1 MATLSLRVLSHSTAI
16 EPMLDLPTT
25 RGSIHSVFPRAA
37 NLLLGGRLLTLHA
50 RETPCTP
57 NGLVLALR
65 ANQKLLGGLQPGM
78 VFLVERGI
86 IAIPAANLR
95 LDLQQSQPWN
105 PHPQLA
111 PAVCPPEHLQAHLAF
126 LETYLAAHASPGGL
140 AGLAH
145 LDHETTIEKA
155 AGANQ
160 PLLQTAWTATQQL
173 LDGISRQQLSLM
185 REGLTM
191 LIGLG
196 PGLTPSGDDLLTGL
210 IAATL
215 LLSEPVRQPV
225 GFYQRLSAEALAIA
239 YSRTNKLS
247 ITWIEYAGRGEVA
260 EHLGRLFEA
269 LIQSDTSL
277 LEKAAQ
283 EVLSSGATSGGDLL
297 AGIILGGRCLIAQ
310 QNNKGE
316 RTRYDIHGQ

>member
-25 RGSIHSVFPRAA
+25 RGSVHSVFPRAA

-50 RETPCTP
+50 SETPCAP

-105 PHPQLA
+105 PHPQLT
-111 PAVCPPEHLQAHLAF
+111 PAACPPERLQAHLAF
-126 LETYLAAHASPGGL
+126 LETYLAAHASPDGL

-145 LDHETTIEKA
+145 LDHATPMEKA
-155 AGANQ
+155 SANQ
-160 PLLQTAWTATQQL
+160 LLLQAAWAATRQL
-173 LDGISRQQLSLM
+173 LDGISRQQVSLV

-215 LLSEPVRQPV
+215 VLGEALDQNVA
-225 GFYQRLSAEALAIA
+225 FYQRLGAEALAIA

-310 QNNKGE
+310 QNSKGE

>member
-1 MATLSLRVLSHSTAI
+1 VATLSLRVLSHSTAI

-25 RGSIHSVFPRAA
+25 RGRVHSVFSRAA

-50 RETPCTP
+50 RETPCAP

-65 ANQKLLGGLQPGM
+65 ANQKPLAGLQPGM
-78 VFLVERGI
+78 VVLVERGI
-86 IAIPAANLR
+86 IAIPVAKLR
-95 LDLQQSQPWN
+95 LDLQQSQSWN
-105 PHPQLA
+105 PRPQLA
-111 PAVCPPEHLQAHLAF
+111 PAACPPERLQAHLAF
-126 LETYLAAHASPGGL
+126 LETYLAAHVSPGGL
-140 AGLAH
+140 AGLAY
-145 LDHETTIEKA
+145 LDHETTMEQA
-155 AGANQ
+155 SANQ
-160 PLLQTAWTATQQL
+160 PLLQTAWAATQQL
-173 LDGISRQQLSLM
+173 LDGISRQQLPLV
-185 REGLTM
+185 RQGLTM

-196 PGLTPSGDDLLTGL
+196 PGLTPSGDDLLTGV
-210 IAATL
+210 IAAML
-215 LLSEPVRQPV
+215 LLSETVGHPVA
-225 GFYQRLSAEALAIA
+225 FYQRLSAEALALA

-283 EVLSSGATSGGDLL
+283 EVLSSGATSGGDIL

-310 QNNKGE
+310 QTSKGE
-316 RTRYDIHGQ
+316 GTRYDIHSQ

>member
-25 RGSIHSVFPRAA
+25 HGSIHSVFPRAA

-50 RETPCTP
+50 RETPCAP

-65 ANQKLLGGLQPGM
+65 ANQKPLAGLQPGM
-78 VFLVERGI
+78 AFLVERGV

-105 PHPQLA
+105 PRPQLA
-111 PAVCPPEHLQAHLAF
+111 PAACPPERLQAHLAL
-126 LETYLAAHASPGGL
+126 LETYLAVHASPGGL

-145 LDHETTIEKA
+145 LDYETTMEK

-160 PLLQTAWTATQQL
+160 PLLQTAWAATQQL
-173 LDGISRQQLSLM
+173 LDGTSRQQVSLV
-185 REGLTM
+185 RQGLTM

-215 LLSEPVRQPV
+215 VLGEALDQNVA
-225 GFYQRLSAEALAIA
+225 FYQRLGAEALAIA

-269 LIQSDTSL
+269 LLQSDTSL

-283 EVLSSGATSGGDLL
+283 EILSSGATSGGDLL

-310 QNNKGE
+310 QNSKGE